1 MDALFYIDG
10 YSSLIAKLIP
20 REYAVYSS
28 QENLQKKFEKVLKKM
43 IKYKHL
49 SCKNINKIVAVI
61 RKKTDKHYN
70 YYTIMEK
77 APESLSDFII
87 KKAKTRISIKD
98 LVKYFE

>member
-20 REYAVYSS
+20 REYL
-28 QENLQKKFEKVLKKM
+28 QEDTQEKFEKVLKKM
-43 IKYKHL
+43 IKYKSL

-61 RKKTDKHYN
+61 RKKTEKHYN

-77 APESLSDFII
+77 APESLSDFI
-87 KKAKTRISIKD
+87 KKIA
-98 LVKYFE
+98 